1 MLTEAENNKSYWIG
15 TLEIYV
21 HTDLEN
27 GEMYIQT

>member
-1 MLTEAENNKSYWIG
+1 MLTEAENNKSYRIG

-21 HTDLEN
+21 RTDLES